1 MARTC
6 FTLLSLAGL
15 LFSLGLW
22 VASFFRVS
30 YTAGQTTVLLEYGA
44 VRFLHLENPLEPTFG
59 AWHRWGSGGW
69 IVEHLL
75 PRYARHPT
83 ADAWSVAIPLWMPI
97 VFFTPLLWLS
107 RLSRL
112 RLEKATFF
120 TLRICL
126 SRRQDLPELACLD
139 SDEEKNVALQK
150 AACNRFLNL
159 SFSIIGLVYVC
170 SIAPYLRYQLALH
183 RPSVPQALAAL
194 GLLLLFILIPLGY
207 LLCCLRQVRASLRG
221 QLLEK
226 GFVFCAR
233 CKYDLRG
240 QVESRCPECGQS
252 FDRPPLKQLESK
264 RRIHNER

>member
-15 LFSLGLW
+15 LFGLGLW
-22 VASFFRVS
+22 GVSFFRVS
-30 YTAGQTTVLLEYGA
+30 YTSGESTILLKFGA
-44 VRFLHLENPLEPTFG
+44 AHLLHLEKPSEALPS
-59 AWHRWGSGGW
+59 AWHVGGFTFWG
-69 IVEHLL
+69 VECLF
-75 PRYARHPT
+75 PQYVRHAT
-83 ADAWSVAIPLWMPI
+83 ANVWSFAIPLWMPI
-97 VFFTPLLWLS
+97 VFFATLLWFS

-112 RLEKATFF
+112 RLEKVTLVS
-120 TLRICL
+120 LRICL
-126 SRRQDLPELACLD
+126 SRRQDLPELAFLD

-150 AACNRFLNL
+150 AASNRSLNL

-170 SIAPYLRYQLALH
+170 SIAPYLRYQLALY

-207 LLCCLRQVRASLRG
+207 ILCCLRQVRASLRG

-226 GFVFCAR
+226 GIVICAR

-240 QVESRCPECGQS
+240 SKERCPECGRETRALS
-252 FDRPPLKQLESK
+252 APLLITE
-264 RRIHNER
+264 E